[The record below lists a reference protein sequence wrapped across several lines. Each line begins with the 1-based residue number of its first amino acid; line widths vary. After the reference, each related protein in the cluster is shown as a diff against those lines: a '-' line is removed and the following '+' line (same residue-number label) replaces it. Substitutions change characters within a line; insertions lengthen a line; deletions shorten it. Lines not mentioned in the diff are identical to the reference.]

1 VKLLSSESGNALVEF
16 ALILP
21 IFTFIVLGVVNYSLR
36 IQSGTQL
43 AEAANAGAAFGS
55 IPGNLANINGMKNAA
70 KAAAPGVAGLTA
82 VASQVWTCTPGGS
95 AVASSSTCS
104 GYGTPIQ
111 YVEVTTSASVPAL
124 FSWPGLSSTLTLTET
139 VYFRVPW
146 TI

>member
-1 VKLLSSESGNALVEF
+1 VKLLSSDSGNALVEF

-21 IFTFIVLGVVNYSLR
+21 IFTFIVLGVVNYSFR
-36 IQSGTQL
+36 IQSGMQL

-55 IPGNLANINGMKNAA
+55 IPGNVANITGMQNAA
-70 KAAAPGVAGLTA
+70 KAAAPDIAGLTA
-82 VASQVWTCTPGGS
+82 IANQVWTCMPGGTQ
-95 AVASSSTCS
+95 VASSSTCS

-124 FSWPGLSSTLTLTET
+124 FSWPGLSSPLTLTQT

-146 TI
+146 TT

>member
-1 VKLLSSESGNALVEF
+1 VKRLSSESGNALVEF

-36 IQSGTQL
+36 MQSAMQL
-43 AEAANAGAAFGS
+43 AEAANAGAAFGA
-55 IPGNLANINGMKNAA
+55 IPGNVANITGMQNAA

-82 VASQVWTCTPGGS
+82 VASQVWTCTPGGPS
-95 AVASSSTCS
+95 VASASTCS

-111 YVEVTTSASVPAL
+111 YVEVATSASVPAL
-124 FSWPGLSSTLTLTET
+124 FSWPGLSSTLTLTQT